1 MKKILCL
8 LSIIVTVFVAQ
19 AQERPMNGQSRPAMR
34 NRQGIELNQ
43 HVDSALLRKGME
55 RQLPQRQMTKEQRE
69 RLELFS
75 IQFITK
81 KLDLTPTE
89 AEKFWPLYN
98 EQKEASR
105 NLMQTAKQDE
115 IAFQEAMLVIRKK
128 FKKDLMPVL
137 KTEKRVNLALKVDRD
152 LLNKM
157 RNEIMRRKRPM

>member
-8 LSIIVTVFVAQ
+8 FSFIVTVFVAQ
-19 AQERPMNGQSRPAMR
+19 AQEQPMNGQSRPAIR
-34 NRQGIELNQ
+34 NRQGM
-43 HVDSALLRKGME
+43 D

-81 KLDLTPTE
+81 KLDLTPAE

-128 FKKDLMPVL
+128 FKKDLMPIL
-137 KTEKRVNLALKVDRD
+137 KTEERVNLALKVDRD
-152 LLNKM
+152 LLNRM
-157 RNEIMRRKRPM
+157 RNEMMRRKRPM

>member
-34 NRQGIELNQ
+34 NRQG
-43 HVDSALLRKGME
+43 ME
-55 RQLPQRQMTKEQRE
+55 MPPPPRPMTKQQRE
-69 RLELFS
+69 KLELFK
-75 IQFITK
+75 IQFVTK
-81 KLDLTPTE
+81 KLDLTPAE

>member
-1 MKKILCL
+1 MKKIVCL
-8 LSIIVTVFVAQ
+8 FSFVVIIFVAQ
-19 AQERPMNGQSRPAMR
+19 AQEQPLNSRNMQPP
-34 NRQGIELNQ
+34 
-43 HVDSALLRKGME
+43 
-55 RQLPQRQMTKEQRE
+55 PQRQMTKDQRE

-81 KLDLTPTE
+81 KLDLTPAE

-105 NLMQTAKQDE
+105 NLMQTVKQDE

-137 KTEKRVNLALKVDRD
+137 KSEERVNLALKVDRE

-157 RNEIMRRKRPM
+157 RNEMMRRKRPM

>member
-34 NRQGIELNQ
+34 NRQ
-43 HVDSALLRKGME
+43 GME

-128 FKKDLMPVL
+128 FKKDLMPIL
-137 KTEKRVNLALKVDRD
+137 KTEERVNLALKVDRD
-152 LLNKM
+152 LLNRM
-157 RNEIMRRKRPM
+157 RNEMIRRKRPM

>member
-8 LSIIVTVFVAQ
+8 FSFIATIFVAQ
-19 AQERPMNGQSRPAMR
+19 AQEQPMNSQSRPAIR
-34 NRQGIELNQ
+34 NRQ
-43 HVDSALLRKGME
+43 AME
-55 RQLPQRQMTKEQRE
+55 RALPQRQMTKEQRE

-128 FKKDLMPVL
+128 FKKDLMPIL
-137 KTEKRVNLALKVDRD
+137 KTEERVNLALKVDRD
-152 LLNKM
+152 LLNRM
-157 RNEIMRRKRPM
+157 RNEMMRRKRPM

>member
-8 LSIIVTVFVAQ
+8 LVLIVSVFVAE
-19 AQERPMNGQSRPAMR
+19 AQERPMNGQNRPAMR
-34 NRQGIELNQ
+34 NRQG
-43 HVDSALLRKGME
+43 ME
-55 RQLPQRQMTKEQRE
+55 MPPPPRPMTKEQRE

-81 KLDLTPTE
+81 KLDLTPAE

-115 IAFQEAMLVIRKK
+115 IAFQEAMLTIRKK

-137 KTEKRVNLALKVDRD
+137 KTEERVNLALKVDRE

-157 RNEIMRRKRPM
+157 RNEMMRRKRPM

>member
-1 MKKILCL
+1 MKKILFL
-8 LSIIVTVFVAQ
+8 FSFIVTVFVAQ
-19 AQERPMNGQSRPAMR
+19 AQEQPMNGQSRPAMR
-34 NRQGIELNQ
+34 NRQ
-43 HVDSALLRKGME
+43 GME

-128 FKKDLMPVL
+128 FKKDLMPIL
-137 KTEKRVNLALKVDRD
+137 KTEERVNLALKVDRD
-152 LLNKM
+152 LLNRM
-157 RNEIMRRKRPM
+157 RNEMMRRKRPM

>member
-34 NRQGIELNQ
+34 NRQ
-43 HVDSALLRKGME
+43 GME

-157 RNEIMRRKRPM
+157 RNEIMSRKRPM

>member
-1 MKKILCL
+1 MKKIVCL
-8 LSIIVTVFVAQ
+8 LSFIVTVFVAQ

-34 NRQGIELNQ
+34 NRQ
-43 HVDSALLRKGME
+43 GME

-128 FKKDLMPVL
+128 FKKDLMPIL
-137 KTEKRVNLALKVDRD
+137 KTEERVNLALKVDRD
-152 LLNKM
+152 LLNRM
-157 RNEIMRRKRPM
+157 RNEMIRRKRPM

>member
-8 LSIIVTVFVAQ
+8 FSFIVTVFVAQ
-19 AQERPMNGQSRPAMR
+19 AQEQPMNGQNRPAMH
-34 NRQGIELNQ
+34 NRQG
-43 HVDSALLRKGME
+43 ME
-55 RQLPQRQMTKEQRE
+55 MPPKQMTKEQRE

-75 IQFITK
+75 IQFITR
-81 KLDLTPTE
+81 KLDLTPAE

-98 EQKEASR
+98 EQKAASR

-137 KTEKRVNLALKVDRD
+137 KSEERVNLALKVDRD

-157 RNEIMRRKRPM
+157 RNEMMRRKRQM